1 MEHIVPLP
9 IRFLYQGEFQE
20 ITPVLLRDAQEMILV
35 DCGYPNFAQLL
46 EEAMNRHE
54 IALRSI
60 TKLIVTHHDID
71 HIGSLAAIKRS
82 FPHIEILAPRGEIP
96 YIDGREKPLRLEQ
109 AERSYDDLP
118 EEAKPGA
125 EQFMQYLKSVEP
137 VSVDREISGGER
149 LPWCGGIEV
158 ISTPGHTRDHISL
171 YLPAY
176 KTLIAG
182 DAVYIDEGRLNIA
195 NPQYA
200 YHLNE
205 AVRSVQRLQAYDME
219 RILCYHGGVFEGDC
233 KKALQCLLQE
243 YS

>member
-82 FPHIEILAPRGEIP
+82 FPHIEILAPRGEKP

-158 ISTPGHTRDHISL
+158 IS
-171 YLPAY
+171 
-176 KTLIAG
+176 AG